1 MAWQLKNAT
10 EQRIQTI
17 STISNFF
24 STDESVAP
32 RSDSVTFRS
41 DN

>member
-17 STISNFF
+17 STFF

-32 RSDSVTFRS
+32 QSDSVTFRS